1 MRSVLQLAAQSDRA
15 WSTAPIDRDL
25 YEQSVSFE
33 ANCASQRRCDSTALM
48 PRTRCR
54 KQHFA
59 LGGGHHATLWI
70 DIAPVSSVAY
80 YNTPIP

>member
-1 MRSVLQLAAQSDRA
+1 
-15 WSTAPIDRDL
+15 
-25 YEQSVSFE
+25 
-33 ANCASQRRCDSTALM
+33 M

-70 DIAPVSSVAY
+70 DIAPVSSVPY
-80 YNTPIP
+80 YNTSIP